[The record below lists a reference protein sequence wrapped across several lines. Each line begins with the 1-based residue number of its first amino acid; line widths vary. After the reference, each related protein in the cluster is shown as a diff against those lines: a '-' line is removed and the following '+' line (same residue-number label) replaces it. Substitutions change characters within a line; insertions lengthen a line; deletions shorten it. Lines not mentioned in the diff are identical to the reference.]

1 MKIFDIFSKL
11 KEKDLPVA
19 KIEEIVIAN
28 LVQGINDSEF
38 DVKLDE
44 PADLS
49 ENDRTSGYPFSSR
62 DLKKS
67 NPVFSSSGCFHLFE
81 CRASQKGMKPNSFHA
96 RPKS

>member
-28 LVQGINDSEF
+28 LVHGINDSEF
-38 DVKLDE
+38 DVKLDD

-49 ENDRTSGYPFSSR
+49 ENDRMCRDELFSENKKVVYINATGHVSDRPFEGINIVV
-62 DLKKS
+62 
-67 NPVFSSSGCFHLFE
+67 NPDGNVS
-81 CRASQKGMKPNSFHA
+81 KMVK
-96 RPKS
+96 